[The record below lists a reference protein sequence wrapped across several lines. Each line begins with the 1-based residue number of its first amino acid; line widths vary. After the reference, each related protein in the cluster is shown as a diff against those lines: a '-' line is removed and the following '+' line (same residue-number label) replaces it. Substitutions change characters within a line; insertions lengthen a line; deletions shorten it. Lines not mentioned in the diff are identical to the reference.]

1 MSVSINVGIFTDA
14 AGNTNANASNMTF
27 KLTSKRRTVHIS
39 TNVTDAT
46 SSYIPVWIR
55 TEVPVWPDISESDI
69 DVLHA
74 RMSKFRRI
82 NSTTYSFLLQPPSKY
97 SNHSGMACTGRNE
110 LGRNEPVSLVWCEEQ
125 CNLKSDCVS
134 FEYYEA
140 ARRCQLSTSCTEEH
154 MGGFTG
160 WLLYI
165 KLSTVQPAS
174 KPLTVNLNTDKIHT
188 DNVASK
194 CNDTNATFYIE
205 NIYGSTKYDCLRR
218 KGTSLVGSHYTD
230 VNEYDGRVEYVLKT
244 THENLTREFWS
255 NFTYDMARTYCE
267 NRGGRLCD
275 TTELTEY
282 GVSGFHGDRVS
293 DCSWMDGMLSI

>member
-69 DVLHA
+69 HVLHA

-82 NSTTYSFLLQPPSKY
+82 NSTTYSFLLQPPLKY
-97 SNHSGMACTGRNE
+97 SNHSGMVCTGRNE

-154 MGGFTG
+154 MVEFTG

-174 KPLTVNLNTDKIHT
+174 KPLTVNLNSHRWRSHYNERFEAMTFSWYPDTDSPVLNLHT
-188 DNVASK
+188 PSLEIPV
-194 CNDTNATFYIE
+194 
-205 NIYGSTKYDCLRR
+205 RR
-218 KGTSLVGSHYTD
+218 KSHSKH
-230 VNEYDGRVEYVLKT
+230 EHLK
-244 THENLTREFWS
+244 
-255 NFTYDMARTYCE
+255 
-267 NRGGRLCD
+267 
-275 TTELTEY
+275 
-282 GVSGFHGDRVS
+282 
-293 DCSWMDGMLSI
+293 

>member
-1 MSVSINVGIFTDA
+1 MLSDPLRNAAASQTYGSSTDHDYHEVRDIQEGTTLIYVLYSTLDGIPRMNDDEHRAIFDMIDRNVDGSSSTHMTVQCCSLEPLYRNQLGDGLGRECGQRCDSL
-14 AGNTNANASNMTF
+14 AGEYEVNVLSGLDIGLSANMTISCDG
-27 KLTSKRRTVHIS
+27 TSMLG
-39 TNVTDAT
+39 NV
-46 SSYIPVWIR
+46 
-55 TEVPVWPDISESDI
+55 
-69 DVLHA
+69 
-74 RMSKFRRI
+74 
-82 NSTTYSFLLQPPSKY
+82 
-97 SNHSGMACTGRNE
+97 
-110 LGRNEPVSLVWCEEQ
+110 
-125 CNLKSDCVS
+125 
-134 FEYYEA
+134 
-140 ARRCQLSTSCTEEH
+140 
-154 MGGFTG
+154 
-160 WLLYI
+160 
-165 KLSTVQPAS
+165 
-174 KPLTVNLNTDKIHT
+174 TDKIHT

-267 NRGGRLCD
+267 NRGGRLRYYGA
-275 TTELTEY
+275 TEY